1 MNEGREEVINMDM
14 LGADKIQE
22 LLLFIPPFILSL
34 SFHEFAHGWAAN
46 RLGDS
51 TARYMGRLTLDPM
64 AHISLVG
71 TVIFPAISVLTGA
84 PLFGWANPVPVDAR
98 NFKNPRRD
106 MAIVG
111 AAGPVSNIL
120 LATLATALLSFLVHH
135 GGAQFVGRRGTGGI
149 MGPAIQMLVLA
160 IQLNLFLAFFN
171 LVPIPP
177 LDGSQILKG
186 LVSKRTALKLDSWT
200 EYGSWL
206 LLILLFTGGLKYVSI
221 PVFMFMS
228 MLFSWFGL

>member
-1 MNEGREEVINMDM
+1 MDM

-34 SFHEFAHGWAAN
+34 SFHEFAHGWVAN

-64 AHISLVG
+64 AHISWVG

-111 AAGPVSNIL
+111 AAGPISNIL
-120 LATLATALLSFLVHH
+120 LATLATALLSFLVHRT
-135 GGAQFVGRRGTGGI
+135 GAHLVGRQGTGGI
-149 MGPAIQMLVLA
+149 LGPAIQMLVMA

-186 LVSKRTALKLDSWT
+186 LVSARTAQKIDGWA

-206 LLILLFTGGLKYVSI
+206 LLILLFTGGLRYVAV
-221 PVFMFMS
+221 PVFVFMS